1 MKDELMAGKIDDKF
15 NVEEVRSLLETE
27 AQRNKELERLNTQLK
42 AQKQMLYKIIQELY
56 EKEKDNLLKSEE
68 LVAQKEEIELQN
80 QKLIEYAFYNAHKV
94 RGPLARILGLV
105 YLLKREADKIGFV
118 DNDQYLEK
126 LSESAN
132 ELDIAVREMSHY
144 LNE

>member
-1 MKDELMAGKIDDKF
+1 MAGGSEDKF
-15 NVEEVRSLLETE
+15 NVDEVRIQLETE
-27 AQRNKELERLNTQLK
+27 AQRNKELKRLNTQLK

-56 EKEKDNLLKSEE
+56 EKEKENLLKSEE
-68 LVAQKEEIELQN
+68 LIAQKEEIELQN
-80 QKLIEYAFYNAHKV
+80 QKLLEYAFFNAHKV

-144 LNE
+144 LDE

>member
-1 MKDELMAGKIDDKF
+1 MAGKIEDKINVDD
-15 NVEEVRSLLETE
+15 VRVQLQTE

-68 LVAQKEEIELQN
+68 LIAQKEEIELQN
-80 QKLIEYAFYNAHKV
+80 QKLLEYAFYNAHKV

-105 YLLKREADKIGFV
+105 YLLKREADNIGFV

-126 LSESAN
+126 LSESAT
-132 ELDIAVREMSHY
+132 ELDIAVREMSQY

>member
-1 MKDELMAGKIDDKF
+1 
-15 NVEEVRSLLETE
+15 
-27 AQRNKELERLNTQLK
+27 
-42 AQKQMLYKIIQELY
+42 MLYRIIQELY

-68 LVAQKEEIELQN
+68 LIAQKEEIEQQN
-80 QKLIEYAFYNAHKV
+80 QKLLEYASYNAHQV

-105 YLLKREADKIGFV
+105 YLLKREADKIGFI

-132 ELDIAVREMSHY
+132 ELDVAVREMSHH

>member
-1 MKDELMAGKIDDKF
+1 MAGKIDDKF

>member
-1 MKDELMAGKIDDKF
+1 MAGKIDDKI
-15 NVEEVRSLLETE
+15 NVETFRIQLETE

-68 LVAQKEEIELQN
+68 LIAQKEEIELQN
-80 QKLIEYAFYNAHKV
+80 QKLLEYAFYNAHNV

-105 YLLKREADKIGFV
+105 YLLKREADKIGFI

-132 ELDIAVREMSHY
+132 ELDLAVREMSHFQ
-144 LNE
+144 NE

>member
-1 MKDELMAGKIDDKF
+1 MAGKIDYKF
-15 NVEEVRSLLETE
+15 NFEEVRSLLETE

>member
-1 MKDELMAGKIDDKF
+1 MAGKIEDKV
-15 NVEEVRSLLETE
+15 NVEEFRIKLETE

-42 AQKQMLYKIIQELY
+42 AQKQMLYRIIQELY

-68 LVAQKEEIELQN
+68 LIAQKEEIEQQN
-80 QKLIEYAFYNAHKV
+80 QKLLEYASYNAHQV

-105 YLLKREADKIGFV
+105 YLLKREADKIGFI

-132 ELDIAVREMSHY
+132 ELDVAVREMSHH

>member
-1 MKDELMAGKIDDKF
+1 MAGKIEDKF
-15 NVEEVRSLLETE
+15 NVEEVRSQLETE
-27 AQRNKELERLNTQLK
+27 SQRNKELERLNTQLT

-80 QKLIEYAFYNAHKV
+80 QKLVEYAFYNAHKV

-105 YLLKREADKIGFV
+105 YLLKREADKIGFI
-118 DNDQYLEK
+118 DNDQYLDK

-144 LNE
+144 LNK

>member
-1 MKDELMAGKIDDKF
+1 MAGKIEDKV
-15 NVEEVRSLLETE
+15 NVEDFRIQLETE

-56 EKEKDNLLKSEE
+56 EKEKENLLKSEE
-68 LVAQKEEIELQN
+68 LIAQKEEIELQN
-80 QKLIEYAFYNAHKV
+80 QKLLEYAFYNAHQV

-105 YLLKREADKIGFV
+105 YLLKREADKIGFI
-118 DNDQYLEK
+118 DNEQYLEK

>member
-1 MKDELMAGKIDDKF
+1 MAGKIEDKINVDD
-15 NVEEVRSLLETE
+15 VRVQLQTE

-68 LVAQKEEIELQN
+68 LIAQKEEIELQN
-80 QKLIEYAFYNAHKV
+80 QKLLEYAFYNAHKV
-94 RGPLARILGLV
+94 RGPLARILGLI
-105 YLLKREADKIGFV
+105 YLLKREADNIGFV

-126 LSESAN
+126 LSESAT
-132 ELDIAVREMSHY
+132 ELDIAVREMSQY

>member
-1 MKDELMAGKIDDKF
+1 MAGKIDDKF

-126 LSESAN
+126 LSESDN

>member
-1 MKDELMAGKIDDKF
+1 MAGKIDDKF

-118 DNDQYLEK
+118 DNDQYLDK

>member
-1 MKDELMAGKIDDKF
+1 MAGEIEDKF
-15 NVEEVRSLLETE
+15 NVEQVRSQLETE
-27 AQRNKELERLNTQLK
+27 AQRNKELERLNTQLT
-42 AQKQMLYKIIQELY
+42 AQKKMLYKIIQELY
-56 EKEKDNLLKSEE
+56 EKEKDNFLKSEE

-80 QKLIEYAFYNAHKV
+80 QKLLEYAFYNAHKV

-118 DNDQYLEK
+118 DNDQYLDK

>member
-1 MKDELMAGKIDDKF
+1 MAGKIDDKV
-15 NVEEVRSLLETE
+15 NVEEFRIQLETE
-27 AQRNKELERLNTQLK
+27 TQRNKELERLNTQLK

-68 LVAQKEEIELQN
+68 LIAQKEEIELQN
-80 QKLIEYAFYNAHKV
+80 QKLLEYAFYNAHNV

-105 YLLKREADKIGFV
+105 YLLKREADKIGFI
-118 DNDQYLEK
+118 DNDQYLDK

-132 ELDIAVREMSHY
+132 ELDLAVREMSHF

>member
-1 MKDELMAGKIDDKF
+1 MAGKIDDKF

-105 YLLKREADKIGFV
+105 YLLKREADNIGFV
-118 DNDQYLEK
+118 DKDRYLEK

-132 ELDIAVREMSHY
+132 ELDIAVREMSHS
-144 LNE
+144 LDE

>member
-1 MKDELMAGKIDDKF
+1 MAEKIEDKV
-15 NVEEVRSLLETE
+15 NVDVDKVRVQLETE

-42 AQKQMLYKIIQELY
+42 AQKQMLCRIIHELY
-56 EKEKDNLLKSEE
+56 EKEKENLLKSEE

-80 QKLIEYAFYNAHKV
+80 KKLLEYAFYNAHKV

-105 YLLKREADKIGFV
+105 HLLKLEADKIGFI

>member
-1 MKDELMAGKIDDKF
+1 MAGKFDDKF
-15 NVEEVRSLLETE
+15 NVDEVRSLLETE

-118 DNDQYLEK
+118 DNDQYLDK

>member
-1 MKDELMAGKIDDKF
+1 MAGKIDDKF
-15 NVEEVRSLLETE
+15 NVEEVRCQLETE

-105 YLLKREADKIGFV
+105 YLLKREAEKIGFV

-132 ELDIAVREMSHY
+132 ELDIAVREMSQN

>member
-1 MKDELMAGKIDDKF
+1 MAGKFEDKV
-15 NVEEVRSLLETE
+15 NVDEVRIQLETE

-56 EKEKDNLLKSEE
+56 EKEKENLLKSEE

-80 QKLIEYAFYNAHKV
+80 QKLLEYAFYNAHKV

-105 YLLKREADKIGFV
+105 YLLKREADNIGFV
-118 DNDQYLEK
+118 DKDRYLEK
-126 LSESAN
+126 LSESAT
-132 ELDIAVREMSHY
+132 ELDIAVREMSHF
-144 LNE
+144 LDE

>member
-1 MKDELMAGKIDDKF
+1 MAGKIDDKI
-15 NVEEVRSLLETE
+15 NVETFRIQLETE

-68 LVAQKEEIELQN
+68 LIAQKEEIELQN
-80 QKLIEYAFYNAHKV
+80 QKLLEYAFYNAHNV

-105 YLLKREADKIGFV
+105 YLLKREADKIGFI

-132 ELDIAVREMSHY
+132 ELDLAVREMSHF

>member
-1 MKDELMAGKIDDKF
+1 MPGKFEDKV
-15 NVEEVRSLLETE
+15 NVDEVRIQLETE

-56 EKEKDNLLKSEE
+56 EKEKENLLKSEE

-80 QKLIEYAFYNAHKV
+80 QKLLEYAFYNAHKV

-105 YLLKREADKIGFV
+105 YLLKREADNIGFV
-118 DNDQYLEK
+118 DKDRYLEK

-132 ELDIAVREMSHY
+132 ELDIAVREMSHF
-144 LNE
+144 LDE

>member
-1 MKDELMAGKIDDKF
+1 MAGKIDDKF

-56 EKEKDNLLKSEE
+56 EKEKDNLPKSEE

>member
-1 MKDELMAGKIDDKF
+1 MAGEIEDKF
-15 NVEEVRSLLETE
+15 NVEQVRSQLETE
-27 AQRNKELERLNTQLK
+27 AQRNKELERLNTQLT
-42 AQKQMLYKIIQELY
+42 AQKKMLYKIIQELY

-80 QKLIEYAFYNAHKV
+80 QKLLEYAFYNAHKV

-118 DNDQYLEK
+118 DNDQYLDK